1 MSNEEE
7 LRKIVISNWQEKLL
21 RFQIEES
28 ITNDTGKKFEL
39 AKRIEECKQ
48 KIAEIAWGAHI
59 KQASHGA
66 TRQSKKASLLKS
78 ILPQRIFHRR

>member
-28 ITNDTGKKFEL
+28 ITNDTGKKLEL
-39 AKRIEECKQ
+39 AKLIEEWKQ
-48 KIAEIAWGAHI
+48 K
-59 KQASHGA
+59 KV
-66 TRQSKKASLLKS
+66 KNKSLEYFSTK
-78 ILPQRIFHRR
+78 